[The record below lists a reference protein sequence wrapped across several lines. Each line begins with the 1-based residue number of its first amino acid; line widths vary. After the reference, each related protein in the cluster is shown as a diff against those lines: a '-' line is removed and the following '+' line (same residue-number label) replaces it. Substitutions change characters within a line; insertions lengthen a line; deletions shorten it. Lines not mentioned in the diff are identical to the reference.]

1 MNNFAVKSTK
11 CGKSLWS
18 VYEGLAFQST
28 PPLGRRHFFGNI
40 VVFDIPISIHAS
52 AREAT
57 IFRCPTPGHN
67 HFNPRLR
74 EGGDCL
80 VAPVQVI
87 FVLFQSTPPR
97 GRRLMP
103 MCHYLEQ
110 HIFQSTPPR
119 GRRLRCRVGCAV
131 LIVISIHASAR
142 EATRGLS
149 RQSSSGLHFN
159 PRLREGGDRDA
170 QGNIRKLLLI
180 SIHASAREATALITN
195 FYI

>member
-74 EGGDCL
+74 EGGDAEKL
-80 VAPVQVI
+80 LQG
-87 FVLFQSTPPR
+87 QSAFDFNP
-97 GRRLMP
+97 
-103 MCHYLEQ
+103 
-110 HIFQSTPPR
+110 
-119 GRRLRCRVGCAV
+119 RLREGGDS
-131 LIVISIHASAR
+131 VI
-142 EATRGLS
+142 GLPD
-149 RQSSSGLHFN
+149 GNFFNFN
-159 PRLREGGDRDA
+159 PRLREGGDR
-170 QGNIRKLLLI
+170 K
-180 SIHASAREATALITN
+180 
-195 FYI
+195 